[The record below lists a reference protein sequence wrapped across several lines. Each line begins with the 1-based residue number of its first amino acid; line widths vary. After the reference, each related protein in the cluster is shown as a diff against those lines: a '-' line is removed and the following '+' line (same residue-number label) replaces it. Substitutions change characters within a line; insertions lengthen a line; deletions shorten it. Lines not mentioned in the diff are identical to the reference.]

1 MFARPWRIRRSY
13 FDRRTHA
20 GQKIAPVSLQELES
34 RLCPATTIDPASI
47 LAAADG
53 SSVTA
58 SHFEIASPA
67 SYSSYVG
74 LTPAQIRHAYGIDNL
89 SLTGAGQ
96 TIAIVDAYD
105 NPNLVNSTSSSF
117 STSDLAKFDAQFGLA
132 DPPSFKK
139 LNQNGGTTLPGT
151 DPAGAGN
158 ANGTWELEEALDVEW
173 AHAIAPG
180 ANIVLIE
187 CNSSNLADLYRGIR
201 TAAGIA
207 GVSVISISWGSAEF
221 STEVSQDSN
230 LLNGH
235 TGITVVASTGDNGAP
250 GTYPAYSPQ
259 IVAVGGTFLALNAD
273 GSYSAESAWSGSG
286 GGTSLYESEPSY
298 QTGVQSTGFRTIP
311 DVSFVA
317 SPSSGVA
324 VYDSYDNTGGGPW
337 FKVGGTSLSAP
348 CWGGLIALVNQGRA
362 QAGYAALNGSTQTLP
377 ALYKLPSSDFHD
389 ITTGGNQSFAAGV
402 GYDQVTGLGTP
413 KAELVVPDLIAWQV
427 PNKLVVTTQPP
438 SSSTAGTGF
447 TLKGTVEDKFGN
459 ILTSYSGTATIAFG
473 NNAGAGTLSGT
484 TTVNIVNGVATFS
497 GLSVNK
503 AASGYTLQIS
513 SNGLITGMSNVFT
526 ITPATATQLVVSN
539 YPPIGVITQSSF
551 GLTVWAVDNFGN
563 LATSFNGTIN
573 VTINSNPGGATLTG
587 TTSLNA
593 TQGVAVFS
601 NLILDQPGLSY
612 SLRLTSSGL
621 IGVTTNSFDAAGYRT
636 VVNGSV
642 IDLAWFG
649 TTGSDT
655 VSFVQTDA
663 TTVQI
668 TMTKVSG
675 LAVNNVANVTGITG
689 RVIVQ
694 EYDGVGDSTVI
705 NAEGLTSLPTSIMA
719 GDGDDSIAGGNGS
732 GNYISVG
739 NGDDWIIGNGSG
751 SGAGKVM
758 GNNTIV
764 AGNGDD
770 YIFGNYLGDG
780 GEGGNNTIIAGDGN
794 NTIVGNAGG
803 NGTGVKGGNNFIQ
816 VGNGDN
822 TIVGNFAGD
831 GGEGG
836 DNTIITGNGNNTVF
850 GNFAGDGA
858 EGGNNLIVTGSGN
871 DTIYAHAG
879 QPLPAGTTSGSTKTR
894 GRDLVVSGGGADT
907 IYGWDSTYTTGTFV
921 GDINLTGRTTLTIS
935 QLQSIL
941 AEWVSSDSYAARI
954 ARISGNDGTSGANGS
969 TYLIP
974 GQTVFDDLIPAIDS
988 VWSTNGSVDDWFLAS
1003 LSQDVLHNVDSG
1015 ETITDLS

>member
-1 MFARPWRIRRSY
+1 MFARPWRIRRFHSS
-13 FDRRTHA
+13 RRKDS
-20 GQKIAPVSLQELES
+20 GRKVPQVFLQELES
-34 RLCPATTIDPASI
+34 RLCPATTIDPVSI
-47 LAAADG
+47 LAAADA
-53 SSVTA
+53 SSFTA

-74 LTPAQIRHAYGIDNL
+74 LTPTQIRHAYGIDNL
-89 SLTGAGQ
+89 AWTGAGQ

-105 NPNLVNSTSSSF
+105 SPNLVNSTSSSF

-158 ANGTWELEEALDVEW
+158 ANGTWELEAALDVEW

-180 ANIVLIE
+180 ANIILIE
-187 CNSSNLADLYRGIR
+187 CNSSSLTDLYRGIR

-207 GVSVISISWGSAEF
+207 GVSVISISWGSTEF
-221 STEVSQDSN
+221 ATELSQDST

-235 TGITVVASTGDNGAP
+235 TGITVVASTGDTGAP

-259 IVAVGGTFLALNAD
+259 VVAVGGTSLALNAD
-273 GSYSAESAWSGSG
+273 GSYASESAWSGSG
-286 GGTSLYESEPSY
+286 GGTSVYESEPSY

-362 QAGYAALNGSTQTLP
+362 QAGYGVLNGSTQTLP

-389 ITTGGNQSFAAGV
+389 ITTGGNQSFSAGV

-413 KAELVVPDLIAWQV
+413 KADLVVPDLIAWQV

-447 TLKGTVEDKFGN
+447 TLKATVEDKFGN
-459 ILTSYSGTATIAFG
+459 ILTSYSGTATIAIG
-473 NNAGAGTLSGT
+473 NNAGGGTLSGT

-497 GLSVNK
+497 GLSINR

-513 SNGLITGMSNVFT
+513 SNGLNAGTTSEFA
-526 ITPATATQLVVSN
+526 ITPTAATQLLVN
-539 YPPIGVITQSSF
+539 YFPPVGVITHSSF
-551 GLTVWAVDNFGN
+551 GLTVWAVDSFGN
-563 LATSFNGTIN
+563 LATSFNGTVN
-573 VTINSNPGGATLTG
+573 VNINSNPGAATLTG
-587 TTSLNA
+587 TTTLNA
-593 TQGVAVFS
+593 TQGVATFS
-601 NLILDQPGLSY
+601 NLVLDQPGLGY

-621 IGVTTNSFDAAGYRT
+621 TGVTTDSFDAAGYRI

-642 IDLAWFG
+642 TDLAWFG
-649 TTGSDT
+649 TTGSDY
-655 VSFVQTDA
+655 VVFVQTDA

-668 TMTKVSG
+668 TMTSVSG
-675 LAVNNVANVTGITG
+675 LTVNNVTSVTGITG

-694 EYDGVGDSTVI
+694 EYDGVGDATVI
-705 NAEGLTSLPTSIMA
+705 DAQGLTSLSTSIMA
-719 GDGDDSIAGGNGS
+719 GDGDDSIAGGGGS

-739 NGDDWIIGNGSG
+739 NGDNWIAGNGSG
-751 SGAGKVM
+751 SGAGKIM

-794 NTIVGNAGG
+794 NTIAGNAGG
-803 NGTGVKGGNNFIQ
+803 SGVGMKGGNNFIQ
-816 VGNGDN
+816 VGNGNN
-822 TIVGNFAGD
+822 TIAGNFVGD

-836 DNTIITGNGNNTVF
+836 DNTIITGNGNNTIF
-850 GNFAGDGA
+850 GNFGGDGA

-879 QPLPAGTTSGSTKTR
+879 QPVPSGPTNGTTTAQ
-894 GRDLVVSGGGADT
+894 GRDLIISGGGADT
-907 IYGWDSTYTTGTFV
+907 IYGWDSTYNAGTYF
-921 GDINLTGRTTLTIS
+921 GDIYLTGRTTLNLS
-935 QLQSIL
+935 ALQSIL
-941 AEWVSSDSYAARI
+941 AEWVSSDSYSVRV

-969 TYLIP
+969 NYLIP
-974 GQTVFDDLIPAIDS
+974 GETVFDDLVPAIDTVLS
-988 VWSTNGSVDDWFLAS
+988 SAGTVDDWFIAS
-1003 LSQDVLHNVDSG
+1003 LSKDVLQNVDPG
-1015 ETITDLS
+1015 ETITNLS